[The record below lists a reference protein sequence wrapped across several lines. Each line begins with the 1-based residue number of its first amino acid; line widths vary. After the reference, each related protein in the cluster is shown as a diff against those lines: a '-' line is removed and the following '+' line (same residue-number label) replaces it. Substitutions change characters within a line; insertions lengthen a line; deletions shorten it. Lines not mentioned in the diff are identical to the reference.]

1 MPISVHIPLRHLKLQ
16 KFLFS
21 QLTIIKML
29 YYATHPQDVSSS
41 HCVGFTQFSSPT
53 PQLFQIY
60 LQKDFCTCEKHQ
72 FHCTAQLPEKPCYTF
87 KKNFFEKKNFPLLML
102 HGHIW
107 SRKKIL
113 IIKMAPDIKQHIT
126 DQFVL
131 ANLILFIYFIY
142 LILPTSFALH

>member
-1 MPISVHIPLRHLKLQ
+1 MLPILRTFHLPTVWVSHSLVLQLPSYFRSTYKRISVHVKSINFTAQHSSQRNLAIHLK
-16 KFLFS
+16 KTFL
-21 QLTIIKML
+21 K
-29 YYATHPQDVSSS
+29 
-41 HCVGFTQFSSPT
+41 
-53 PQLFQIY
+53 
-60 LQKDFCTCEKHQ
+60 
-72 FHCTAQLPEKPCYTF
+72 
-87 KKNFFEKKNFPLLML
+87 KKNFPLLML